1 MDNSYL
7 SLISTNPQDV
17 KSVIISQSN
26 SSVLTTLATRV
37 SSTLDRSTGKK
48 HLTDSNPETCWTSRQ
63 GPGQYIHLT
72 FQKPA
77 IPKRI
82 AIIFQGGFVGTK
94 CRIEVSKSSDRP
106 EWQTWAY
113 IHPEDANRRQA
124 FDLIIHRDKL
134 PGEGEG
140 IRSMKLV
147 FEESSDFYGRI
158 TIYELRIEG
167 VLL

>member
-1 MDNSYL
+1 MDNSYV
-7 SLISTNPQDV
+7 SLIPTNPQDV
-17 KSVIISQSN
+17 K
-26 SSVLTTLATRV
+26 V
-37 SSTLDRSTGKK
+37 SSTLDKSTGKK

-63 GPGQYIHLT
+63 GPGQFIHLT
-72 FQKPA
+72 FQRPA

-82 AIIFQGGFVGTK
+82 TIIFQGGFVGTK
-94 CRIEVSKSSDRP
+94 CRIEVSESSDRP
-106 EWQTWAY
+106 EWQTWTY

-134 PGEGEG
+134 PREG

>member
-1 MDNSYL
+1 MDNSYV
-7 SLISTNPQDV
+7 SLIPTNPQDV
-17 KSVIISQSN
+17 K
-26 SSVLTTLATRV
+26 V
-37 SSTLDRSTGKK
+37 SSTLDKSTGKK

-72 FQKPA
+72 FQRPA

-82 AIIFQGGFVGTK
+82 TIIFQGGFVGIK
-94 CRIEVSKSSDRP
+94 CRIEVSESSDRP
-106 EWQTWAY
+106 EWQTWTY

-134 PGEGEG
+134 PREG